1 MLSNEDVVLLVIL
14 AAGALYM
21 NWNTLRNDWIKVP
34 RKTKKRDLRLD
45 EPTES
50 SLLGDRRRKPAEET
64 A

>member
-1 MLSNEDVVLLVIL
+1 
-14 AAGALYM
+14 M

-50 SLLGDRRRKPAEET
+50 PLLSDKRRKPAGE
-64 A
+64 AA